1 MKLNEK
7 LAQMDSVTK
16 AATPGPWHNTWGDDW
31 VGHGLRGPP
40 SRDHYADDQIIVR
53 SEARDPLTSESETA
67 HMVVGMIWYDGE
79 NVAACSDAN
88 AEHIATFHPGVAAA
102 LVAVAKEAS
111 EQPECPFCRLPRGV
125 HYMGPPNASG
135 NVPCPL
141 GKLTAA
147 LGLDRGE

>member
-7 LAQMDSVTK
+7 LAQMESVTK
-16 AATPGPWHNTWGDDW
+16 AATPGPWRSTWGDDW

-40 SRDHYADDQIIVR
+40 KRDHYADDQIIVR
-53 SEARDPLTSESETA
+53 SEACDPPTSDSETA
-67 HMVVGMIWYDGE
+67 HMVVGLIWYDGE
-79 NVAACSDAN
+79 NVACSDAN

-125 HYMGPPNASG
+125 HRMGPPHDG
-135 NVPCPL
+135 GPTTCPL
-141 GKLTAA
+141 GRLTVI
-147 LGLDRGE
+147 LGIDRGE